1 MERCDKC
8 GFVYD
13 LARAGAAAEMIM
25 TAAAKVAVILL
36 STRAET
42 MINDRPQSNTW
53 SPLEYVCHLR
63 DVLLVQRERVLLAR
77 RVERPSCTPMGRD
90 ERADHDGYAEQ
101 DPADVARQ
109 LQDAAALF
117 AGVLNRLGPDD
128 WIRTLDYNYPEP
140 TERSLRWVAVH
151 TVHELRHHLADIT
164 RQLTV
169 ASN

>member
-53 SPLEYVCHLR
+53 SALEYVCHLR

-109 LQDAAALF
+109 LRDAAALF